1 MSTAGSRLNYRSP
14 NVNRQLNFVSYP
26 ATMMVVASEGPL
38 VTVVYPDL
46 VPVTVT
52 LMYLVMSAD
61 VRTYVADVA
70 PLMVV
75 WAPFATDARDHVYV

>member
-1 MSTAGSRLNYRSP
+1 
-14 NVNRQLNFVSYP
+14 
-26 ATMMVVASEGPL
+26 MMVVASEGPL